1 MNKYVLLVTL
11 LFGIGATIPSFAQE
25 REVSGTVY
33 NQDQEP
39 LPGVNIVV
47 KSTTQGTTTNASG
60 EYTIQVPGP
69 DAVLVYSFVGMVPRE
84 KMVGDKGVINV
95 TLKPSEVGLDEVVVV
110 GYGKVKKS
118 DLTGSVSSVKAEEIE
133 NTSLTSID
141 QGLQGRIP
149 GMVVTQTT
157 GQPGAATT
165 IRIRGTTSLTGRNE
179 PLYVIDGVPVLSDAS
194 KNRTGA
200 VKGPAVNPLA
210 SINPADIES
219 VEVLKDASATA
230 IYGARGAN
238 GVVLITTK
246 QGEKN
251 SDQFSF
257 DAYYGIQQIS
267 RKIPMLNAR
276 QLAELGNEAADNAG
290 VDRRSI
296 YASPAN
302 LGEGTNWQDL
312 LINDSAPI
320 QKYNISASGG
330 GEQMSYNISAN
341 YYDETGVF
349 RDADFRRVTFRA
361 NNEYYLSDNVTF
373 GHNLSLMHNERK
385 NEPGDIVNVAL
396 RADPTVP
403 PLNDEGYFSNT
414 TVNGG
419 SINPLAAVH
428 YNRNDN
434 FKFRSTGDAY
444 VEVDF
449 LDNFTFESS
458 LGLDWSRD
466 ERKTFNP
473 EYYISSIQNVQNSNL
488 SVTEER
494 QVNWLNEN
502 TLSYNA
508 DFGRHS
514 VDAVTGVTFQEYVFE
529 SLGGS
534 RQNFPGDDPTFY
546 YLDAGDSDSQTN
558 FNASNSWGM
567 ISYLARVN
575 YQYDN
580 RYLLTLT
587 FRRDGSSKF
596 GENNRWSNFP
606 SAAVGWRLSNEDFMS
621 DMDWLSNLKLRTSYG
636 IIGNDKIPSGE
647 AIPTVNSG
655 LVSVFGPDQSLHP
668 AATVTALANPNMK
681 WEETEQFDV
690 GLEFSLLKGRL
701 SGNVDW
707 YQRNTNDI
715 LVRVPVPDMVG
726 VISPPIVNAA
736 EVKNQGVDFDLN
748 WSESRGDLQYQIGFN
763 GSTVTNEVQSLGD
776 RDEAILGGDI
786 RNVGFATRTEEGHPI
801 GAFYGWKQEGIF
813 QNQEEIDNSPTRG
826 GEQPG
831 DIKIADT
838 DGDGDIDQDD
848 KTYLGSP
855 IPDLNLGINMS
866 ANYRQFDMSLSF
878 DGQLGGQVV
887 YARQASRGFRQL
899 NYESLYLDRWHGPG
913 TSNEEPRVTESGH
926 NYQVL
931 DRFMYDSD
939 FFRLRNVQLGY
950 TLPMDLTSR
959 LSIQNVR
966 IFANATNL
974 FRIDDYPGYTPQ
986 VGSGNVLNSSIDY
999 GTYPVPSS
1007 YVVGVELDF

>member
-1 MNKYVLLVTL
+1 MFKRVTSKIVMLVMVGVFMIPQL
-11 LFGIGATIPSFAQE
+11 ATAQHS
-25 REVSGTVY
+25 VSGTVTSES
-33 NQDQEP
+33 DGSV
-39 LPGVNIVV
+39 LPGVNITV
-47 KSTTQGTTTNASG
+47 QGTTKGTTTDTDGNYKLSVTN
-60 EYTIQVPGP
+60 P
-69 DAVLVYSFVGMVPRE
+69 DAVLRFSYLGFGTRE
-84 KMVGDKGVINV
+84 IPIDSRNEIDVELAEKAIEAQEE
-95 TLKPSEVGLDEVVVV
+95 LVVV
-110 GYGKVKKS
+110 GYGQQRQQ
-118 DLTGSVSSVKAEEIE
+118 DLTGSISSVEPEAVNQI
-133 NTSLTSID
+133 NTQSLTD
-141 QGLQGRIP
+141 ALQGKVAGVR
-149 GMVVTQTT
+149 VTPTS
-157 GQPGAATT
+157 GRPGAQPD
-165 IRIRGTTSLTGRNE
+165 IKIRGIGTLNNSD
-179 PLYVIDGVPVLSDAS
+179 PLFVVDGMLLDDISFLSPQD
-194 KNRTGA
+194 
-200 VKGPAVNPLA
+200 VE
-210 SINPADIES
+210 SI
-219 VEVLKDASATA
+219 EVLKDASATA
-230 IYGARGAN
+230 IYGSRGAN
-238 GVVLITTK
+238 GVVLISTK
-246 QGEKN
+246 KGRQEEPQVSARTSYGVQRVNNKIDMVNAQNFAMLANESAEN
-251 SDQFSF
+251 EGRGTVFSNPNQ
-257 DAYYGIQQIS
+257 Y
-267 RKIPMLNAR
+267 
-276 QLAELGNEAADNAG
+276 
-290 VDRRSI
+290 
-296 YASPAN
+296 
-302 LGEGTNWQDL
+302 GEGTNWQDL

-349 RDADFRRVTFRA
+349 RDADYKRVTFRA

-403 PLNDEGYFSNT
+403 PRNEEGEFSNT
-414 TVNGG
+414 TINGG
-419 SINPLAAVH
+419 SINPVAAVH

-434 FKFRSTGDAY
+434 FKYRTTGNAY
-444 VEVDF
+444 LEIDF

-466 ERKTFNP
+466 ERKSFNP
-473 EYYISSIQNVQNSNL
+473 EYYISSIQNVQNNNL

-546 YLDAGDSDSQTN
+546 YLDAGGSDSQTN

-606 SAAVGWRLSNEDFMS
+606 SAAVGWRLTNEDFMS

-636 IIGNDKIPSGE
+636 LVGNDKIPSGE

-655 LVSVFGPDQSLHP
+655 LVSVFGPGQSINP
-668 AATVTALANPNMK
+668 AATVTALANPNIK
-681 WEETEQFDV
+681 WEETEQFDI
-690 GLEFSLLKGRL
+690 GLEFSMLQGRI

-726 VISPPIVNAA
+726 VVSPPIVNAA
-736 EVKNQGVDFDLN
+736 EVLNQGVDFDLS
-748 WSESRGDLQYQIGFN
+748 WSESRGDLEYEVGFN

-813 QNQEEIDNSPTRG
+813 QTDEEIENSPTRG
-826 GEQPG
+826 GEQRG

-838 DGDGDIDQDD
+838 DGDGEITQDD

-855 IPDLNLGINMS
+855 IPDLSFGFNMS
-866 ANYRQFDMSLSF
+866 VNYRQFDMSLAF
-878 DGQLGGQVV
+878 DGQLGGQVI
-887 YARQASRGFRQL
+887 YARQAQRGFRQL
-899 NYESLYLDRWHGPG
+899 NYESLYLDRWHGEG

-950 TLPMDLTSR
+950 TLPRDLASQ
-959 LSIQNVR
+959 LSIQNIR
-966 IFANATNL
+966 IFANATNV
-974 FRIDDYPGYTPQ
+974 FRLDDYPGYTPQ
-986 VGSGNVLNSSIDY
+986 IGSGNVLNNSIDN

>member
-1 MNKYVLLVTL
+1 MLKRVTSKLVML
-11 LFGIGATIPSFAQE
+11 VMIGLFMAPNIVTAQHT
-25 REVSGTVY
+25 VSGTVTSES
-33 NQDQEP
+33 DGSV
-39 LPGVNIVV
+39 LPGVNITV
-47 KSTTQGTTTNASG
+47 QGTTKGTTTDAQGNYKLSVAN
-60 EYTIQVPGP
+60 P
-69 DAVLVYSFVGMVPRE
+69 DAVLRFSYLGFETRE
-84 KMVGDKGVINV
+84 IPIEGRNEIDVQLTEKAIEAQEE
-95 TLKPSEVGLDEVVVV
+95 LVVV
-110 GYGKVKKS
+110 GYGQQRQE
-118 DLTGSVSSVKAEEIE
+118 DLTGSISSVEPDEVNQIS
-133 NTSLTSID
+133 TQSLTD
-141 QGLQGRIP
+141 ALQGKVSGVR
-149 GMVVTQTT
+149 VTPTS
-157 GQPGAATT
+157 GRPGAQPE
-165 IRIRGTTSLTGRNE
+165 IRIRGIGTLNNSD
-179 PLYVIDGVPVLSDAS
+179 PLYVVDGMLLDDISFLSPQD
-194 KNRTGA
+194 
-200 VKGPAVNPLA
+200 V
-210 SINPADIES
+210 ES

-230 IYGARGAN
+230 IYGSRGAN
-238 GVVLITTK
+238 GVVLISTQKGRAEEPQVSARTSYGVQRVNNK
-246 QGEKN
+246 IDMVNAENFAMLANESAENEGRSPVFQN
-251 SDQFSF
+251 SDQFG
-257 DAYYGIQQIS
+257 A
-267 RKIPMLNAR
+267 
-276 QLAELGNEAADNAG
+276 
-290 VDRRSI
+290 
-296 YASPAN
+296 
-302 LGEGTNWQDL
+302 GTNWQDL

-403 PLNDEGYFSNT
+403 PRNDEGDFSNT

-434 FKFRSTGDAY
+434 FKYRTTGDAY

-473 EYYISSIQNVQNSNL
+473 EFYISSIQNVQNSNL
-488 SVTEER
+488 NVTEER

-606 SAAVGWRLSNEDFMS
+606 SAAIGWRLSNEEFMS
-621 DMDWLSNLKLRTSYG
+621 DMDWLSNLKVRTSYG

-655 LVSVFGPDQSLHP
+655 LVSVFGPEQSLHP
-668 AATVTALANPNMK
+668 AATVTALANPNMR
-681 WEETEQFDV
+681 WEETEQFDIGV
-690 GLEFSLLKGRL
+690 EFSMLQGRI
-701 SGNVDW
+701 SGTLDW
-707 YQRNTNDI
+707 YNRQTNDI

-736 EVKNQGVDFDLN
+736 QVKNQGVDFDLD

-786 RNVGFATRTEEGHPI
+786 RNIGFATRTEEGHPI

-855 IPDLNLGINMS
+855 IPDLNFGINMS

-878 DGQLGGQVV
+878 DGQLGGQVI
-887 YARQASRGFRQL
+887 YARQAIRGFRQL
-899 NYESLYLDRWHGPG
+899 NYESLYMDRWHGEG